1 MEQSPVQHPVASRIQ
16 SPPVVALPM
25 DYHPAYRPERRE
37 VDLKGYFNIL
47 FDNRW
52 LIGGVTLVI
61 TLAALVYALV
71 AKPVYEANLLIH
83 VEEESPN
90 ASKNILS
97 EVSSLFETKKAA
109 IAEMELLRSRM
120 VIARA
125 VDNLQLYIDVRPKY
139 FPVVGFWFAG
149 HGEAELST
157 PGIFGHFGYVW
168 GAEKAE
174 VSQFEVPDSLQ
185 NREFVLTKLEHG
197 AFRLGGDALATPVEG
212 RVGELLKVPLRE
224 GAIELQVDRIA
235 ANPGAQFYL
244 RRLSRL
250 GTIERIQTA
259 MVISEQGKQSGIIE
273 VKLQGDNS
281 QRINSML
288 NEIGREY
295 MRQNLAR
302 KTEEAEK
309 SLAFLN
315 MQLPALKRQLEQSE
329 ERYNDFRNSHGTV
342 DMHEEARMNLQ
353 QAAAAQAR
361 HNELIQKKTELL
373 TRFTENHPIV
383 AGINRQKREV
393 EAEIATVSKR
403 IHAMPMLEQDESR
416 LVREIK
422 VNTDLYTA
430 LSNTAQQLRLISVGR
445 VSNVRL
451 IDASMAPERPL
462 KPNRPLI
469 VALSAITGFFLGVL
483 LAFARKGIFGGIDD
497 PEQVERLLG
506 ARVVYA
512 TIPHSSSQ
520 DKLLRKARGQEAKR
534 LPLLAVEEP
543 EDDAIESLRSF
554 RAALLFSMPAF
565 KNNII
570 MFAGPGRGL
579 GKSFVSINFA
589 AVMAA
594 SGKRVL
600 LIDGDLRN
608 GHLHRFFGL
617 SREQGLSKAIAGSLP
632 VDQVIHRNVLENL
645 DFMPTGSLPPNRSE
659 FLLHLNFGNLLETVG
674 AQYDLVLIDPPPI
687 LAVADALIIGAHAG
701 AVFILARAGV
711 TTEAHI
717 SESVK
722 RLNHAG
728 IAPQGVVFND
738 MALRLGGEGY
748 HFKYGAQAQLGFNA

>member
-1 MEQSPVQHPVASRIQ
+1 LSGGGM
-16 SPPVVALPM
+16 ALP
-25 DYHPAYRPERRE
+25 A
-37 VDLKGYFNIL
+37 
-47 FDNRW
+47 
-52 LIGGVTLVI
+52 
-61 TLAALVYALV
+61 
-71 AKPVYEANLLIH
+71 
-83 VEEESPN
+83 
-90 ASKNILS
+90 
-97 EVSSLFETKKAA
+97 
-109 IAEMELLRSRM
+109 
-120 VIARA
+120 
-125 VDNLQLYIDVRPKY
+125 
-139 FPVVGFWFAG
+139 
-149 HGEAELST
+149 
-157 PGIFGHFGYVW
+157 
-168 GAEKAE
+168 
-174 VSQFEVPDSLQ
+174 
-185 NREFVLTKLEHG
+185 
-197 AFRLGGDALATPVEG
+197 EG
-212 RVGELLKVPLRE
+212 RVGEMLKVPLRD
-224 GAIELQVDRIA
+224 GAIELRVDRFA
-235 ANPGAQFYL
+235 ANPGAQFL
-244 RRLSRL
+244 LKRLSRL
-250 GTIERIQTA
+250 GTIERIQTS
-259 MVISEQGKQSGIIE
+259 MVITEQGKQSGIIE
-273 VKLQGDNS
+273 VKLQGDDS
-281 QRINSML
+281 QRINGML

-342 DMHEEARMNLQ
+342 DMREEARMSLQ
-353 QAAAAQAR
+353 QANAAR
-361 HNELIQKKTELL
+361 TRRNDLIQKKTELL

-383 AGINRQKREV
+383 AGINRQRREV
-393 EAEIATVSKR
+393 DAEIAEVSKR
-403 IHAMPMLEQDESR
+403 IHAMPVLEQDESR
-416 LVREIK
+416 LMREIK

-445 VSNVRL
+445 VSNVRM

-520 DKLLRKARGQEAKR
+520 DRLMRKARGAQIKR
-534 LPLLAVEEP
+534 LPLLADELP
-543 EDDAIESLRSF
+543 EDAAIESLRSF

-579 GKSFVSINFA
+579 GKSFVSVNFA

-594 SGKRVL
+594 SGKKVL

-608 GHLHRFFGL
+608 GHLHRFFGV
-617 SREQGLSKAIAGSLP
+617 SREQGLSKAIAGSLA
-632 VDQVIHRNVLENL
+632 VEQVIHRNVLENL
-645 DFMPTGSLPPNRSE
+645 DFIATGALPPNRSE
-659 FLLHLNFGNLLETVG
+659 FLLHLNFGNLLETVS

-687 LAVADALIIGAHAG
+687 LDVADALIIGAHAG

-711 TTEAHI
+711 TTEAQI

-728 IAPQGVVFND
+728 ISPQGVVFND
-738 MALRLGGEGY
+738 LALRLGSEGY
-748 HFKYGAQAQLGFNA
+748 QFRYGAQAQLGFEG